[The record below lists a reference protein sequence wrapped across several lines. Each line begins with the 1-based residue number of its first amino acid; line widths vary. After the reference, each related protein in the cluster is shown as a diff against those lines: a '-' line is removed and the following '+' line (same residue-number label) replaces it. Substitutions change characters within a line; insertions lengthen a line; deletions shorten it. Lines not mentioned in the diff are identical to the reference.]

1 MVQAPSAPPPPD
13 PGLQSVDLTVHR
25 FNLRH
30 GDKIGQ
36 FRCMQTDDILWSGA
50 ALNAQSHEFRAI
62 FSEAAQA
69 ARIPIVY
76 DPRVLFT
83 DGSNARRP
91 TYAVGASV
99 VSIASSICRAEKRDF
114 INGYWIL
121 SYDGDVGK
129 TDVTIDW
136 EIQSVLE
143 GRVVYRTRVTGS
155 FEEKVPQKNA
165 VSIFILSAWRD
176 AAAKIVADPGFREAI
191 AQRPTPGRATPANVS
206 LQEALQLRPEPK
218 LAGALANNIDQVR
231 RATVTID
238 LGFGHGSGFFVA
250 SDGWIL
256 TNAHVASGNQMV
268 KVVLADGRIL
278 FGQVSRAHQARDV
291 ALIKVE
297 GQDFTALPLRETPAV
312 QTEEVYAVGTPIDK
326 KLSGTVTRGIVS
338 QIRSNSRNLTDI
350 QADVAIQPGNSGG
363 PLVDA
368 SGNVI
373 GISYSGLGRL
383 NAGLNFFIPIQDALA
398 KLNVSVGG
406 S

>member
-1 MVQAPSAPPPPD
+1 
-13 PGLQSVDLTVHR
+13 
-25 FNLRH
+25 
-30 GDKIGQ
+30 
-36 FRCMQTDDILWSGA
+36 MQTDDILWSGA

-83 DGSNARRP
+83 DGSNTRRP
-91 TYAVGASV
+91 TYSVGASV
-99 VSIASSICRAEKRDF
+99 VSIGANICRAADREL
-114 INGYWIL
+114 INNRWVEIYA
-121 SYDGDVGK
+121 GDLGK
-129 TDVTIDW
+129 TEVTIDW
-136 EIQSVLE
+136 EVQSVLE
-143 GRVVYRTRVTGS
+143 EKVVYRSRVTGS
-155 FEEKVPQKNA
+155 FEEKAPQKNA
-165 VSIFILSAWRD
+165 VGIFIMSAWRD

-191 AQRPTPGRATPANVS
+191 AQRPSASRPATANAT
-206 LQEALQLRPEPK
+206 LQEPLQLRSEPK
-218 LAGALANNIDQVR
+218 LVGTLANNIDQIR

-238 LGFGHGSGFFVA
+238 LGAGHGSGFFVS

-268 KVVLADGRIL
+268 KIVLADGRIL
-278 FGQVSRAHQARDV
+278 FGQVARAHQARDV

-297 GQDFTALPLRETPAV
+297 GEDFAALPLRDASAV

-326 KLSGTVTRGIVS
+326 KLSGSVTRGIVS
-338 QIRSNSRNLTDI
+338 QVRSNTRGQVDI

-373 GISYSGLGRL
+373 GISYSGVGRL